1 LSRLLDPIAHG
12 HRHADGTL
20 GRIFHLHRI
29 VEEDH
34 HAVAGESLERS
45 ACSSRM

>member
-20 GRIFHLHRI
+20 GRIFHLRRI
-29 VEEDH
+29 VEKDH
-34 HAVAGESLERS
+34 AGAGESLERS